1 MRPVVDHPA
10 RYDPGRLGQCR
21 RTRGRKAQEED
32 EEQNALSYAAEADE
46 QTVLPTATE
55 KSALADLFQL
65 EC

>member
-1 MRPVVDHPA
+1 MIPA
-10 RYDPGRLGQCR
+10 VSANAAALEA
-21 RTRGRKAQEED
+21 AQ
-32 EEQNALSYAAEADE
+32 ADE

>member
-21 RTRGRKAQEED
+21 RTRGRKTKEA
-32 EEQNALSYAAEADE
+32 EEQNALSYAAQADE